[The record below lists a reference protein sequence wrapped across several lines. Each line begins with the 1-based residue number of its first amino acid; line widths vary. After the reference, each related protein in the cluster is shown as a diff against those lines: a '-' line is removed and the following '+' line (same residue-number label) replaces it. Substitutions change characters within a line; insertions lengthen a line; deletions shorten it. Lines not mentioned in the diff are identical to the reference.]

1 VNARLGTR
9 GLVAVWIALVLLLAG
24 SAASSLVDLGWGNVA
39 VNLLVAAAKT
49 ALIGMFYMRLRH
61 SLGAV
66 RVAIAVML
74 LIFALLI
81 GLSMA
86 DVVTRG

>member
-1 VNARLGTR
+1 MNARVGTR
-9 GLVAVWIALVLLLAG
+9 GLVIVWITLVLLLAT

-39 VNLLVAAAKT
+39 VNLVVAGAKT
-49 ALIGMFYMRLRH
+49 ALIGMFYLRLRH

-66 RVAIAVML
+66 RVAIAVVL
-74 LIFALLI
+74 LILALLF

-86 DVVTRG
+86 DSLTRG